1 MSWDVNKPKFCLT
14 DSVTD
19 DETLCTLLQAPA
31 DTALLSQKH
40 LFTTVNPIETT
51 SDDFL
56 SLTYQTPKLSES
68 APGDN
73 LCNIEEILVLTG
85 YLWGNVLMIV
95 LM

>member
-1 MSWDVNKPKFCLT
+1 MSWHVNKHKFCLT
-14 DSVTD
+14 DSETD

-51 SDDFL
+51 SDDFI

-73 LCNIEEILVLTG
+73 LCNIGKILVLTG
-85 YLWGNVLMIV
+85 YLWANVLIIV
-95 LM
+95 YL

>member
-1 MSWDVNKPKFCLT
+1 MLWHVNIPNLCLT
-14 DSVTD
+14 DSETD

-40 LFTTVNPIETT
+40 LFTTVNPIETS

-73 LCNIEEILVLTG
+73 LCNVGEILVLT
-85 YLWGNVLMIV
+85 
-95 LM
+95 